1 MDLFTTLF
9 LMSSG
14 LFLGWSLGAND
25 AGNIL
30 GAAVGSRM
38 LPFRRAAI
46 IGSVFVVI
54 GAVAGVGGTSET
66 LGRLGQIQELEH
78 AFLVALSAALC
89 ILFYTRHSLPVSAT
103 QAIVGGILG
112 WNVYTATAGDWDVL
126 GTVAASW
133 LASPVLAGLLSLA
146 LYRVI
151 RKCLKL
157 LSLHMFSQDLLLRWA
172 LALAG
177 AFGAYSLGR
186 NNIANVM
193 GVFVESAPF
202 TSFSIFALELS
213 SVQALFFLGGLA
225 IASGILSYSRKVM
238 MTIGSDLYHLSPENA
253 LVAVLS
259 VSLTLFL
266 FSLPGPVQVPV
277 SSSQAAVGAVIGVAA
292 ARGDFRVDTSMLMMI
307 ILGWILTPVTAGV
320 FSWMLLTLFSGV

>member
-1 MDLFTTLF
+1 MELFTTLF

-25 AGNIL
+25 AANIL
-30 GAAVGSRM
+30 GTAVGSRM

-46 IGSVFVVI
+46 IGSVFVII
-54 GAVAGVGGTSET
+54 GAVAGEGGTSET
-66 LGRLGQIQELEH
+66 LGRLGQIQLLEH
-78 AFLVALSAALC
+78 AFLVALSAAICMLV
-89 ILFYTRHSLPVSAT
+89 FTRRSIPVSTT

-112 WNVYTATAGDWDVL
+112 WNIYTSRPGDWDAL
-126 GTVAASW
+126 ATVAASW
-133 LASPVLAGLLSLA
+133 LASPILAGLLSIV
-146 LYRVI
+146 LYWVI
-151 RKCLKL
+151 RKILRI
-157 LSLHMFSQDLLLRWA
+157 LSLHMFSQDILLRWA
-172 LALAG
+172 LGLAG

-193 GVFVESAPF
+193 GVFVDAAPF
-202 TSFSIFALELS
+202 SSFSIFSLELS
-213 SVQALFFLGGLA
+213 SAQTLFFLGGLA

-266 FSLPGPVQVPV
+266 FSLPGAVQVPV
-277 SSSQAAVGAVIGVAA
+277 SSSQAAVGSVIGVAA
-292 ARGDFRVDTSMLMMI
+292 ARGDFRVDGSMLLLI
-307 ILGWILTPVTAGV
+307 ISGWILTPVTAGA
-320 FSWMLLTLFSGV
+320 FSWLLLTLFAGT